1 MSFRRWSLRAKI
13 TFALIVAVALSVAA
27 TGLLS
32 ALQSYAA
39 MSREAEEEALV
50 LATALAEPVHEML
63 SRTRYTIGRL
73 AGDPDIVGMDPRRQR
88 RVLELMA
95 DAIELL
101 DGIVISGADGRV
113 LLTDRIGQPTE
124 ELLPPS
130 PGPMLS
136 APAASGGI
144 VVSDAFRSSGGAI
157 AIAIGAPIRRR
168 GAVIG
173 VLTGIVALERHSVGG
188 MKGVRFGKSGYAYV
202 VDAHG
207 RTLSHPNRE
216 RLLENV
222 SEYRPPPR
230 LGRTAEVREWIN
242 TESERR
248 LAALA
253 PIADSGWYVVVTRLR
268 SEAEGPA
275 RRLLALLL
283 AILAAGLAG
292 SIALGAALARWITKP
307 VSDLMRGVRELSARH
322 LTAPI
327 EARAG
332 DEIGQ
337 LASAFNDMAASLIRT
352 IRHLETFGY
361 SVAHDLRAPARTITA
376 FSELI
381 LEKEHGLDEETRLHF
396 QRILYAGRRMRL
408 MLDGLMILSRLSQM
422 TPAMGAVDLGEIARG
437 CLAELSALDPERRID
452 VEIADGLTATGDPRL
467 LRILLMSLLEN
478 AWKFT
483 RGRPDARV
491 RVGRQDR
498 GDKPPAYF
506 VRDNG
511 SGFDPALT
519 HRLFKPFHRLPNA
532 EGVPGIG
539 IGLAAAARVVEFHG
553 GALWAE
559 SRPGAGAAFFFTLEG
574 PR

>member
-13 TFALIVAVALSVAA
+13 TFALIAAVSLSVAA
-27 TGLLS
+27 TGFLS

-50 LATALAEPVHEML
+50 LADALAEPVAEML

-73 AGDPDIVGMDPRRQR
+73 SREPDIVGMNPLRQR

-101 DGIVISGADGRV
+101 DGIVISDQNGRV
-113 LLTDRIGQPTE
+113 LLTDTTGQPTE
-124 ELLPPS
+124 ELLPPR
-130 PGPMLS
+130 PEAMLA
-136 APAASGGI
+136 APAATGI
-144 VVSDAFRSSGGAI
+144 IVSDAFRSSAGAI

-168 GAVIG
+168 GTVIG

-188 MKGVRFGKSGYAYV
+188 MKGVRFGTSGYAYLI
-202 VDAHG
+202 DAKG

-222 SEYRPPPR
+222 SEYRPPPQ
-230 LGRTAEVREWIN
+230 LGKTSKIHEWTN
-242 TESERR
+242 TEGETR

-268 SEAEGPA
+268 SEAEAPA

-283 AILAAGLAG
+283 AILAGGLAG
-292 SIALGAALARWITKP
+292 SIVLGAALARWITEP
-307 VSDLMRGVRELSARH
+307 VSNLMRGVRELSTGH
-322 LTAPI
+322 ITTPI
-327 EARAG
+327 EPGTG

-337 LASAFNDMAASLIRT
+337 LTAAFNEMAASLTRT

-361 SVAHDLRAPARTITA
+361 SVAHDLRAPARAITTY
-376 FSELI
+376 SELI
-381 LEKEHGLDEETRLHF
+381 LRKESGLDEETRGYF
-396 QRILYAGRRMRL
+396 ARILHAGRRMRL
-408 MLDGLMILSRLSQM
+408 MLDGLMTLSRLSQI
-422 TPAMGAVDLGEIARG
+422 TPSVETVDLTDIAVR
-437 CLAELSALDPERRID
+437 CAEELSASEPDRKVDIRI
-452 VEIADGLTATGDPRL
+452 AAGLTATGDPRL
-467 LRILLMSLLEN
+467 LHVLLRSLLEN

-491 RVGRQDR
+491 EVGRQGR
-498 GDKPPAYF
+498 GDGPAAYF
-506 VRDNG
+506 IRDNG
-511 SGFDPALT
+511 PGFDPALT
-519 HRLFKPFHRLPNA
+519 DRLFKPFHRLPNA

-559 SRPGAGAAFFFTLEG
+559 SRPGAGAAFFFTLG
-574 PR
+574 GVK